1 MVKKFFKMFQ
11 TRNCASPL
19 YLETKT
25 KRILA
30 KACLG
35 KKLVFHTE
43 ICEFR
48 EEQILKT
55 GHFHRVKNI
64 NLD

>member
-1 MVKKFFKMFQ
+1 MVKKFFQMFQ
-11 TRNCASPL
+11 TRNCTSPL

-30 KACLG
+30 IACLG
-35 KKLVFHTE
+35 KELVFHTE

-48 EEQILKT
+48 TEIS
-55 GHFHRVKNI
+55 
-64 NLD
+64 D